1 MKILITPAYNTY
13 LEVSGKLLEELAKCS
28 TYKQEWGDH
37 DHNYVRCN
45 DKLEIR
51 TASEDQIFPSKEI
64 YKSHRDLIDDN
75 KALLKELEE
84 LKERMNTQSTDL
96 ILED

>member
-13 LEVSGKLLEELAKCS
+13 IEVNGKLLEDIAKCKM
-28 TYKQEWGDH
+28 YKQQYGDG
-37 DHNYVRCN
+37 DYEYIACN

-51 TASEDQIFPSKEI
+51 TANDDQIFPSKEI